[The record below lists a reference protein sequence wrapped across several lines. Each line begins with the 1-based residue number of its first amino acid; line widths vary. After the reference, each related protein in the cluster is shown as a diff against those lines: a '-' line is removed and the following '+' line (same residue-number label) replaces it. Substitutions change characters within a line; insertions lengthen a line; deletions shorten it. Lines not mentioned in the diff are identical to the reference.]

1 MSITGLFAGY
11 WAVAAVLP
19 LGFIIAGIVAAKVKQ
34 DKGWYL
40 LTIVG
45 SFALVQ
51 VVRGLVNSLVLGSLL
66 GSLMA
71 QFGLF
76 PVPR

>member
-19 LGFIIAGIVAAKVKQ
+19 LGFIIAGIVAAKVKR

-45 SFALVQ
+45 VFALVQ

-76 PVPR
+76 PIPR

>member
-1 MSITGLFAGY
+1 MSISGVFAGF

-19 LGFIIAGIVAAKVKQ
+19 LGLIIAGIVAAKVKQ

-45 SFALVQ
+45 CFALIQ
-51 VVRGLVNSLVLGSLL
+51 VVRGLVNSLVFGFLL
-66 GSLMA
+66 GGLMA

-76 PVPR
+76 PIPR

>member
-1 MSITGLFAGY
+1 MSFTGLFAGY

-45 SFALVQ
+45 VFALVQ

-76 PVPR
+76 PIPR

>member
-76 PVPR
+76 PIPR